1 MKKGWAKWPND
12 QNSRNGGN
20 FMKFTFETMLK
31 DFKLYYPSFVENA
44 EQIEQESDTEL
55 IAYQKDGSKV
65 VYDQAIHAFRH
76 FSHDYDSLKRTDEEV
91 KLSFAIQL
99 ERAIRERGVTQS
111 KLSEEIGVSQQTI
124 STYLCG
130 KQTPNVVTLFKLAK
144 ALGCSMNDLLRD

>member
-1 MKKGWAKWPND
+1 
-12 QNSRNGGN
+12 
-20 FMKFTFETMLK
+20 MKFTFETMLE

-44 EQIEQESDTEL
+44 ERIEQESDTEL

-65 VYDQAIHAFRH
+65 VYDQVIHAFRY
-76 FSHDYDSLKRTDEEV
+76 FSPDYDSLKRTDEEV

-99 ERAIRERGVTQS
+99 ERAMRERGVTQS
-111 KLSEEIGVSQQTI
+111 MLSEETGISQQAI